1 MILYGSTLSPFVR
14 KVAAYCH
21 ERGIAF
27 EHSVSPPG
35 QPAPDFLAASP
46 MRKIPAIRD
55 GDYTLADSSAI
66 LHYLEAKY
74 PDGGLLP
81 VEPELRGR
89 AVFFDEWAD
98 TLMVGCLGKIFFNRL
113 VGPLFLGMPGDEA
126 MAAKAACDELPPLL
140 DYLDSVAPDEGGFL
154 VGDRLTIA
162 DLAIASPFANLAH
175 LDIPIDA
182 ERNPRLR
189 AYAERILAR
198 DSFRPLIEREQA
210 VIARA
215 RAAA

>member
-1 MILYGSTLSPFVR
+1 MILFGSTLSPFVR

-21 ERGIAF
+21 ERGIAY
-27 EHSVSPPG
+27 EPMVSPPG
-35 QPAPDFLAASP
+35 QPSPEFLAASP

-81 VEPELRGR
+81 AEPELRGR

-98 TLMVGCLGKIFFNRL
+98 TLMVGCLGKIFFNRI
-113 VGPLFLGMPGDEA
+113 VGPLFLGMAGDEA
-126 MAAKAACDELPPLL
+126 VAAKTECDELPPLL
-140 DYLDSVAPDEGGFL
+140 DYLESVAPDAGGFL

-175 LDIPIDA
+175 LDIAID
-182 ERNPRLR
+182 EGRYPRLR

-198 DSFRPLIEREQA
+198 DSFRSMVERERTL
-210 VIARA
+210 IARA
-215 RAAA
+215 RGA